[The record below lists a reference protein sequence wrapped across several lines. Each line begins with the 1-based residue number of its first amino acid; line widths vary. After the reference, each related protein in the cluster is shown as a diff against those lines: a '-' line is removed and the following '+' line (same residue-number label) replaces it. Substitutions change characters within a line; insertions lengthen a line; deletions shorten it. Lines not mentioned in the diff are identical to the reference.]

1 MDNRTSQNS
10 HTTNPGGSAGAA
22 GGASSRVSSSDRPQ
36 PTAPSQARGA
46 TSANAR
52 TASAQSQRRPSGFAA
67 PEPPKRRA
75 AVQSAQP
82 KRDKKPKH
90 EWKLRNKRTQ
100 SKRMDWKKLLLA
112 IALIVALLT
121 AAVALIFNG
130 KSVHHDLPKVTRGD
144 EATPEP
150 EITADAGED
159 AA

>member
-1 MDNRTSQNS
+1 
-10 HTTNPGGSAGAA
+10 
-22 GGASSRVSSSDRPQ
+22 
-36 PTAPSQARGA
+36 
-46 TSANAR
+46 
-52 TASAQSQRRPSGFAA
+52 
-67 PEPPKRRA
+67 
-75 AVQSAQP
+75 
-82 KRDKKPKH
+82 
-90 EWKLRNKRTQ
+90 
-100 SKRMDWKKLLLA
+100 MDWKKLLLA